1 MKDTIYEVIEGYM
14 DEEKTGSIATI
25 ISRDG
30 SSPRDVGAKM
40 FIGEDG
46 KIHDTIGGGG
56 LEYKVQKQAMATMG
70 HEQPQLIK
78 IKMDGEEVASDGM
91 ICGGNVEVFLE
102 PALEKHRQLYQRLEH
117 LEKNGKKGV
126 LITSLRGEFMKT
138 LIEMDMRITGDP
150 TDASND
156 SALFQNNIGNITPQI
171 TSKTLVET
179 IHPSP
184 PLYIFGAGHVS
195 QFIAPLAT
203 NVGFQVTVIDDRHQ
217 FASRERFPDAHKII
231 VEDFQE
237 VFNKLRFTGE
247 EYVVIV
253 TRGHQND
260 RDVLEESLKRETKYL
275 GMIGS
280 RRKVKIILEHMK
292 ECGYPP
298 EKVDNV
304 YSPIGISI
312 NAETPQEIAVSIV
325 GEIIT
330 VRRSG

>member
-14 DEEKTGSIATI
+14 DEGKTGSIATI
-25 ISRDG
+25 ITRDG

-56 LEYKVQKQAMATMG
+56 LEYKVQKQAMTTMG
-70 HEQPQLIK
+70 HKEPQLIK

-138 LIEMDMRITGDP
+138 LIEMDMSITGDP
-150 TDASND
+150 LDASND
-156 SALFQNNIGNITPQI
+156 SALFQNNIRNITPQI

-195 QFIAPLAT
+195 QFITPLAT

-217 FASRERFPDAHKII
+217 FASRERFPDAHHVI

-280 RRKVKIILEHMK
+280 RRKVKMILEHMK

-298 EKVDNV
+298 EKVNNV
-304 YSPIGISI
+304 HSPIGLSI
-312 NAETPQEIAVSIV
+312 KAETPQEIAVSIV
-325 GEIIT
+325 GELIT
-330 VRRSG
+330 VRRS

>member
-1 MKDTIYEVIEGYM
+1 MKDTIYEVIEEYM
-14 DEEKTGSIATI
+14 DEGKTGFIATI

-56 LEYKVQKQAMATMG
+56 LEYKVQKQAMTTMG
-70 HEQPQLIK
+70 HEEPQLIK
-78 IKMDGEEVASDGM
+78 IKMDGEEVASNGM

-126 LITSLRGEFMKT
+126 IITSLRGEFMKT
-138 LIEMDMRITGDP
+138 LIERDRRITGDP
-150 TDASND
+150 LDSSND
-156 SALFQNNIGNITPQI
+156 SDLFQNHIRNITPQI

-203 NVGFQVTVIDDRHQ
+203 NVGFQVTVIDDRQ
-217 FASRERFPDAHKII
+217 EFASRERFPDAHQVI

-237 VFNKLRFTGE
+237 VFDKLRFTGE

-260 RDVLEESLKRETKYL
+260 RDVLEESLQRETKYL

-280 RRKVKIILEHMK
+280 RRKVKMILEHMK

-304 YSPIGISI
+304 YSPIGLSI
-312 NAETPQEIAVSIV
+312 KAETPQEIAVSIV
-325 GEIIT
+325 GELIT
-330 VRRSG
+330 VRRSD

>member
-14 DEEKTGSIATI
+14 DEGKTGSIATI

-56 LEYKVQKQAMATMG
+56 LEYKVQKHAMATMG
-70 HEQPQLIK
+70 HEKAQMIK

-138 LIEMDMRITGDP
+138 LIERDMRITGDP
-150 TDASND
+150 LNASND
-156 SALFQNNIGNITPQI
+156 LALFQNHISNITPQI
-171 TSKTLVET
+171 TNKTLVET

-217 FASRERFPDAHKII
+217 FANSERFPDAHQVI

-237 VFNKLRFTGE
+237 VFNNLSFTGE

-253 TRGHQND
+253 TRGHQHD

-280 RRKVKIILEHMK
+280 RRKVKMILEHMK

-298 EKVDNV
+298 EKVDKV
-304 YSPIGISI
+304 YSPIGLSI
-312 NAETPQEIAVSIV
+312 KAETPQEIAVSIV
-325 GEIIT
+325 GELIT
-330 VRRSG
+330 VRRS

>member
-14 DEEKTGSIATI
+14 DEGKTGSIATI

-70 HEQPQLIK
+70 HEEPQLIK

-102 PALEKHRQLYQRLEH
+102 PALRKHRQLYQRLEH

-138 LIEMDMRITGDP
+138 LIERDMRITGDP
-150 TDASND
+150 MDASND
-156 SALFQNNIGNITPQI
+156 SNLFQNHISNITPQI

-184 PLYIFGAGHVS
+184 LLYIFGAGHVS

-217 FASRERFPDAHKII
+217 FANRERFPDAHQVI
-231 VEDFQE
+231 VEEFQE
-237 VFNKLRFTGE
+237 VFNKLSFTGE

-260 RDVLEESLKRETKYL
+260 RDVLEKSLKRETKYL

-280 RRKVKIILEHMK
+280 RRKVKMILEHMK

-304 YSPIGISI
+304 YSPIGLLIK
-312 NAETPQEIAVSIV
+312 AETPQEIAVSIV
-325 GEIIT
+325 GELIT
-330 VRRSG
+330 VRRS